1 MLRRLVAQENRRH
14 SLANFDQAEG
24 LRRMLEVP
32 KLRVLTF
39 LSALP
44 DSDRNGMLIN
54 LSASF
59 AQQGKNTL
67 MVDAKSS
74 GSSLS
79 AWLNLKSDQTL
90 LEVARQQRTM
100 DAVIKVVSPGLSI
113 TKVSNGMTNVLGL
126 PQAGYRELSK
136 VFDLAVSRSDLVV
149 VDGELNA
156 DGSFVLSSFEDS
168 ELLIHVS
175 ADPNTITNAYSLIKR
190 LNNRLGRRTYGV
202 VVSGVDAD
210 QAQRVFSNLAMTA
223 RRYLAVDLNFVGH
236 VPADIHLTRATESG
250 RAVIDAFPFSKAANA
265 FVCMAEKLVA
275 SASQG
280 LRLDAISTL
289 GAQFEY

>member
-1 MLRRLVAQENRRH
+1 MVNY
-14 SLANFDQAEG
+14 DQAEG
-24 LRRMLEVP
+24 LRRMLEGP

-59 AQQGKNTL
+59 ARQGKNTL

-74 GSSLS
+74 GSGLS

-90 LEVARQQRTM
+90 LEVALQQRTM
-100 DAVIKVVSPGLSI
+100 DSVIKVVSPGLSI
-113 TKVSNGMTNVLGL
+113 TKVAHGMANVLGL

-136 VFDLAVSRSDLVV
+136 VFDLAVNRSDLVV

-156 DGSFVLSSFEDS
+156 DGSFILSSFEDS

-202 VVSGVDAD
+202 VVSGVDAE
-210 QAQRVFSNLAMTA
+210 QAQRVFSNLAVTA

-236 VPADIHLTRATESG
+236 VPVDIHLTRATESG
-250 RAVIDAFPFSKAANA
+250 RAVIDAFPLSKAANS
-265 FVCMAEKLVA
+265 FVRMAEKLVA

-280 LRLDAISTL
+280 LRFDAISPL